1 VDTYEVATANE
12 EDKELAALKFDVFA
26 RSCPARSTLEHV
38 TGRWGILVLG
48 GLDAGPMRFNA
59 LLRRVEGV
67 SEKML
72 AQALQVLRR
81 DGFVHRE
88 VHAAFPPN
96 VEYSLTPLGRETAAK
111 VRGLIDHLE
120 AHMPQVLTAN
130 EHYDQQRLSG
140 WAGDD
145 QSLSDV

>member
-1 VDTYEVATANE
+1 MDSDEAGTAA
-12 EDKELAALKFDVFA
+12 EDQGLAALKFDVFS
-26 RSCPARSTLEHV
+26 RGCPARSALEHV

-72 AQALQVLRR
+72 AQALQALRR

-88 VHAAFPPN
+88 VHNTFPPN

-111 VRGLIDHLE
+111 VRNLIEHLE
-120 AHMPQVLTAN
+120 EHMPQVLAS
-130 EHYDQQRLSG
+130 HARYDHEKVTG
-140 WAGDD
+140 
-145 QSLSDV
+145 

>member
-1 VDTYEVATANE
+1 VDRYEVATTNE
-12 EDKELAALKFDVFA
+12 EGQGLTALKFDVFA
-26 RSCPARSTLEHV
+26 RGCPARSTLEHV
-38 TGRWGILVLG
+38 TGRWSILVLG
-48 GLDAGPMRFNA
+48 GLEAGPMRFNA

-88 VHAAFPPN
+88 VHTAFPPN

-111 VRGLIDHLE
+111 VRGLIEHLE

-130 EHYDQQRLSG
+130 ARYDHEQISG
-140 WAGDD
+140 
-145 QSLSDV
+145 

>member
-1 VDTYEVATANE
+1 MPEVATTDE
-12 EDKELAALKFDVFA
+12 EERGLAALKFDVFA
-26 RSCPARSTLEHV
+26 RGCPARSTLEHV
-38 TGRWGILVLG
+38 TGRWSILVLG

-72 AQALQVLRR
+72 AQALQALRR

-88 VHAAFPPN
+88 VRTAFPPN

-111 VRGLIDHLE
+111 VRGLIEHLE
-120 AHMPQVLTAN
+120 AHMPQVLAAN
-130 EHYDQQRLSG
+130 EHYDQEQISG
-140 WAGDD
+140 
-145 QSLSDV
+145 

>member
-1 VDTYEVATANE
+1 MATKI
-12 EDKELAALKFDVFA
+12 EDQALAALKFDVFA
-26 RSCPARSTLEHV
+26 RGCPARSTLEHI
-38 TGRWGILVLG
+38 TGRWAILVLG

-72 AQALQVLRR
+72 AQALQALRR

-88 VHAAFPPN
+88 VRTAFPPN

-111 VRGLIDHLE
+111 VLGLIEYLE
-120 AHMPQVLTAN
+120 AQMPQVLAAN
-130 EHYDQQRLSG
+130 DHYDQEKITS
-140 WAGDD
+140 
-145 QSLSDV
+145 

>member
-1 VDTYEVATANE
+1 MDTDEVATTNE
-12 EDKELAALKFDVFA
+12 EDQGLAALKFDVFA
-26 RSCPARSTLEHV
+26 RGCPARSTLEHV
-38 TGRWGILVLG
+38 TGRWGMLVLG

-72 AQALQVLRR
+72 AQALQTLCR

-88 VHAAFPPN
+88 VHTAFPPN

-111 VRGLIDHLE
+111 VRGLIEHLE
-120 AHMPQVLTAN
+120 AHMPQVLNAN
-130 EHYDQQRLSG
+130 EHYDQAKVTG
-140 WAGDD
+140 
-145 QSLSDV
+145 